1 MRTGRVKHK
10 EPNELT
16 PSPFF
21 DKERNTVFAEKSN
34 KPFFN
39 STTGSNAAPVIQR
52 KCKHCE
58 QEELQA
64 KSEGTVQRQTEETPM
79 AESMTSE
86 SVTGMPAAEATADP
100 MAAATEPAEGA
111 TASSSSVIVDDA
123 STPGEGQMRRSE
135 FLGALRARV
144 FATATEALSGTP
156 FSGNVSGY
164 IDSYFAQYSG
174 SPASQLERTIRQQ
187 EPSAAGAQRA
197 SHLIRI
203 VNARVLSEIRSR
215 VPFGGGGGIMQ
226 SVGSAVSSAGSAIGD
241 IASGVGNF
249 LFKENSGGAK
259 PATSPSAVMHSLG
272 KGSHLDA
279 GSQSKME
286 SVFGTSFSNVEVHT
300 DSKAAQISGGM
311 NARAFTVGNHVAF
324 ASGEHKPGTLIGD
337 ALMAHEL
344 AHVIQQQGQHDELQS
359 GGHMGYEQF
368 EEDAD
373 NSAVSAMLSLKG
385 MNGSLKGLGK
395 KLLPRLKSKL
405 GLQRCDPAPRRRVR
419 YHQYGG
425 TGFNADRPG
434 GGSCLPYCACRTGE
448 NGQPVTG
455 GDARIQIDPR
465 EFNGRCPA
473 GLIIEWDGM
482 TRVSTTPL
490 DSDPCPGP
498 GSDRGCL

>member
-1 MRTGRVKHK
+1 MRTGRVRHK
-10 EPNELT
+10 EPNDLT

-21 DKERNTVFAEKSN
+21 DKERNTVLAEKGN

-39 STTGSNAAPVIQR
+39 TTTASNTAPAVQR

-86 SVTGMPAAEATADP
+86 TVAGTPTAEATGDP
-100 MAAATEPAEGA
+100 MAAASEPTEGA

-135 FLGALRARV
+135 FLGALRGRV

-187 EPSAAGAQRA
+187 EPAAAGAQSA
-197 SHLIRI
+197 SHLISI
-203 VNARVLSEIRSR
+203 VNARVLSEIRR
-215 VPFGGGGGIMQ
+215 RIPEGGIMQ
-226 SVGSAVSSAGSAIGD
+226 SVGSAVSSAGSAISD
-241 IASGVGNF
+241 VASGVGNF

-259 PATSPSAVMHSLG
+259 PATSPTAVMHNLG

-279 GSQSKME
+279 GSQSRME
-286 SVFGTSFSNVEVHT
+286 SVFGTSFSNVEIHT
-300 DSKAAQISGGM
+300 DNKAAQLSGGM
-311 NARAFTVGNHVAF
+311 NARAFTVGNHIAF

-359 GGHMGYEQF
+359 AGHMGYEQF

-385 MNGSLKGLGK
+385 IKGLKGLGK

-405 GLQRCDPAPRRRVR
+405 GLQRCDPAPSRRVR
-419 YHQYGG
+419 VRYRQYGG
-425 TGFNADRPG
+425 TGFNSQQAG
-434 GGSCLPYCACRTGE
+434 GGSCLPYCACRTDE
-448 NGQPVTG
+448 NGRPVTG
-455 GDARIQIDPR
+455 GESRIQIGPE
-465 EFNGRCPA
+465 EFGRCPA
-473 GLIIEWDGM
+473 GLIVDWNGSA
-482 TRVSTTPL
+482 RVTTPL
-490 DSDPCPGP
+490 DSDPCPGA
-498 GSDRGCL
+498 GEDRGCL